1 VARGHV
7 GTATGVAD
15 GMRFLAAS
23 AAHDDSSLICSTKG
37 RASCALLRQED
48 EPDAKDARIA
58 TSSNISASCNL
69 FFSQTK
75 INARRFFFFSGIGDP
90 EFHRIIIY
98 F

>member
-1 VARGHV
+1 MWEQS
-7 GTATGVAD
+7 TGVAD

-69 FFSQTK
+69 F
-75 INARRFFFFSGIGDP
+75 IFFKPKLMRGDSFFSRIGDP

>member
-1 VARGHV
+1 M
-7 GTATGVAD
+7 GTGTGVAD

-58 TSSNISASCNL
+58 TSWNISASCNL
-69 FFSQTK
+69 FFFYFYKQKLMRGDS
-75 INARRFFFFSGIGDP
+75 FFFLLF
-90 EFHRIIIY
+90 E
-98 F
+98 